1 MATAGRQCVLDEKKK
16 SRILA
21 FLKSGCSRATAAS
34 AIGCDPKTIP
44 NTAKRDPEFAKKLVL
59 AEAASELVHLDNI
72 NKAAKELKYWRASA
86 WMLERIHPD
95 RYAKASPDAVPPAQM
110 TDIIVDIAEII
121 VQEIPI
127 AKFRK
132 QILKRFNQ
140 LLIEAQLFADHPPN
154 PAPRLPSPEPTPIAT
169 EPDNHEA
176 V

>member
-1 MATAGRQCVLDEKKK
+1 MPNVGRPCVLDEKKK

-34 AIGCDPKTIP
+34 AVGCDPRTIS
-44 NTAKRDPEFAKKLVL
+44 NTAKRDPEFAQKLVL

-72 NKAAKELKYWRASA
+72 NRAAKELKYWRASA

-95 RYAKASPDAVPPAQM
+95 RYAKASPDAVPPSQI
-110 TDIIVDIAEII
+110 TDIIVDIAEIV
-121 VQEIPI
+121 VQEVPI

-132 QILKRFNQ
+132 QILKRFNR
-140 LLIEAQLFADHPPN
+140 LLFEAQLHADHPPK
-154 PAPRLPSPEPTPIAT
+154 PSPRLPSPDSTPIAPET
-169 EPDNHEA
+169 HDHDS